1 MQMTKC
7 PKCNRI
13 VAAERKTR
21 AFSNNGVTKIETV
34 IRPLVHLTDSTATHL
49 DLCEQKAA

>member
-1 MQMTKC
+1 MQMTRC
-7 PKCNRI
+7 PECNRI

-21 AFSNNGVTKIETV
+21 AFTINGETKIQTV
-34 IRPLVHLTDSTATHL
+34 IRPLIHLADSTATFL

>member
-7 PKCNRI
+7 PDCKRI

-21 AFSNNGVTKIETV
+21 AFSINGETKIETV
-34 IRPLVHLTDSTATHL
+34 IRPLVHLSDSTATHL